1 MIQMTRCVC
10 SISLN
15 VYTSS
20 STRTTICVVC
30 RLLKLEVGRYV
41 SSGIGTLP
49 SFPKNQQRRRR
60 IICLLVLT
68 GGASHARRSGAG
80 APTACGGIVVRDP
93 CRAPPNVWSGARWIW
108 VRYGPPTPRAAWCS
122 RLAAANI
129 LHAPQKSHD
138 RATISQLLSYNI
150 HH

>member
-1 MIQMTRCVC
+1 M
-10 SISLN
+10 
-15 VYTSS
+15 
-20 STRTTICVVC
+20 
-30 RLLKLEVGRYV
+30 LLLDKLERVHVIFHSYYYMCCVQASRARSRQRYV
-41 SSGIGTLP
+41 SSGIGTMP
-49 SFPKNQQRRRR
+49 SFPNQQRRRR
-60 IICLLVLT
+60 IRCLLVLT
-68 GGASHARRSGAG
+68 GGANHAQRSG
-80 APTACGGIVVRDP
+80 APTACGGVVVRDP